1 MFFKYK
7 SFLLSI
13 FFILFTINLNAENQF
28 PIDKAITYGK
38 LDNGFTY
45 YIRENKKPK
54 DKAYIKLVIKA
65 GSVMEEE
72 NQLGLAHLLEHMAF
86 NGSTNYPK
94 NALDKFMSSIG
105 LDLGSHTAS
114 AARLSRDPI
123 FYGFRRFLPHHPKS
137 RSIARGVS

>member
-45 YIRENKKPK
+45 YIRENEKPK

-105 LDLGSHTAS
+105 LDLGSHYNATTGI
-114 AARLSRDPI
+114 L
-123 FYGFRRFLPHHPKS
+123 RRCMSMKS
-137 RSIARGVS
+137 QQMIR